1 MRNLILASQSP
12 RRKELLEKC
21 GYPFSITVADIDE
34 TIDFSLS
41 LEDAIQTLAYK
52 KAEKVFTD
60 HKEDVVIGS
69 DTIVTINSQILGKPK
84 DKNDAFNMLKSLS
97 GKTHQVITGLA
108 VITKDKVYKT
118 VSVNDVTFYDL
129 SDEEIYKYI
138 ETNEPM
144 DKAGA
149 YAIQGIASRYI
160 KSINGDYYAI
170 MGLPVSKLYHILKYI
185 YNY

>member
-21 GYPFSITVADIDE
+21 GYPFSIIVADKDE

-52 KAEKVFTD
+52 KAEKIFND

-84 DKNDAFNMLKSLS
+84 DKNHAFNMLKSLS

-144 DKAGA
+144 DKAGS

-170 MGLPVSKLYHILKYI
+170 MGLPVSKLYHILKDI

>member
-21 GYPFSITVADIDE
+21 GYPFSIIVADIDE
-34 TIDFSLS
+34 AIDFSLS

-144 DKAGA
+144 DKAGG
-149 YAIQGIASRYI
+149 YGIQGYGALLVQKIC
-160 KSINGDYYAI
+160 GDFYSVV
-170 MGLPVSKLYHILKYI
+170 GLPIAETARALEKFQKQ
-185 YNY
+185 

>member
-1 MRNLILASQSP
+1 
-12 RRKELLEKC
+12 
-21 GYPFSITVADIDE
+21 
-34 TIDFSLS
+34 
-41 LEDAIQTLAYK
+41 
-52 KAEKVFTD
+52 
-60 HKEDVVIGS
+60 
-69 DTIVTINSQILGKPK
+69 
-84 DKNDAFNMLKSLS
+84 MLKSIS

-108 VITKDKVYKT
+108 VITKEKVYKT

-144 DKAGA
+144 DKAGS

-170 MGLPVSKLYHILKYI
+170 MGLPVSKLYHILKDV

>member
-21 GYPFSITVADIDE
+21 GYPFSIIVADIDE
-34 TIDFSLS
+34 AIDFSLS

-84 DKNDAFNMLKSLS
+84 DKNHAFNMLKSLS

-108 VITKDKVYKT
+108 VITKEKVYKT

-144 DKAGA
+144 DKAGS

-170 MGLPVSKLYHILKYI
+170 MGLPVSKLYHILKDI